1 MIGPADVRA
10 AAALLDGVITRT
22 PVQRSR
28 VLSELVGTDVWLK
41 CENLQRTGSFKIRG
55 AYARLARLSDEEKAH
70 GVVAAS
76 AGNHAQGVALA
87 AQMLGIASVVFM
99 PEDAALPKISAT
111 KAYGARVVLG
121 GSSVDDAL
129 VVAQAYA
136 DETGAVLVH
145 PFDHVDVVAG
155 QGSTGL
161 EILQQVPDVGTV
173 LVPVGGGGLA
183 AGIVAALDD
192 RPDVHVV
199 GVQASHAAAYPESLL
214 AGHPVKA
221 PELRTMADGIAV
233 GLPGEVPFE
242 IIATHRMPVR
252 TVSEEDLSRAVLLVA
267 ERAKLVVEASGA
279 AGVAALM
286 AAPHEFAGRGPVVA
300 VLSGG
305 NIDPLVLMRLIRHG
319 LASAGRFLQLRI
331 TIQDAPGALA
341 GVLRDIAAL
350 GANVLDVVHLRT
362 SKDLAFDEVAVQV
375 EVETKGPEHCV
386 EVVRALREKGYRLTD

>member
-1 MIGPADVRA
+1 MIGPADVTA
-10 AAALLDGVITRT
+10 AATLLDGVITRT
-22 PVQRSR
+22 PAQRSR

-55 AYARLARLSDEEKAH
+55 AYTRLARLSDEEKAH

-87 AQMLGIASVVFM
+87 AQMLGISAVVFM
-99 PEDAALPKISAT
+99 PEDAALPKVSAT
-111 KAYGARVVLG
+111 KAYGAHVVHT
-121 GSSVDDAL
+121 GSSVDEAL
-129 VVAQAYA
+129 VAARAYA

-145 PFDHVDVVAG
+145 PFDHVDIVTG
-155 QGSTGL
+155 QGTTGL
-161 EILQQVPDVGTV
+161 EIAQQVPDVATV

-192 RPDVHVV
+192 RPGVQVV

-221 PELRTMADGIAV
+221 RELRTMADGIAI

-242 IIATHRMPVR
+242 IIASHHMSVR
-252 TVSEEDLSRAVLLVA
+252 TVSEEDLSRAMLLVA

-286 AAPHEFAGRGPVVA
+286 AAPEEFADRGPVVV

-305 NIDPLVLMRLIRHG
+305 NVDPLVLMRLIRHG
-319 LASAGRFLQLRI
+319 LAAAGRFLHLRI
-331 TIQDAPGALA
+331 TIADAPGALA
-341 GVLRDIAAL
+341 DVLRDIAAL
-350 GANVLDVVHLRT
+350 GANVIDVVHLRT
-362 SKDLAFDEVAVQV
+362 SVDLAFDEVAIEV
-375 EVETKGPEHCV
+375 ELETKGPDHCTD
-386 EVVRALREKGYRLTD
+386 VVRRLREAGYRLAS

>member
-1 MIGPADVRA
+1 MIGPSDVKA

-22 PVQRSR
+22 PAQRSR

-55 AYARLARLSDEEKAH
+55 AYTRIARLSDEEKAH

-87 AQMLGIASVVFM
+87 AQMLGIGAVVFM
-99 PEDAALPKISAT
+99 PEDAALPKVSAT
-111 KAYGARVVLG
+111 KAYGARVIPSG
-121 GSSVDDAL
+121 HSVDDAL
-129 VVAQAYA
+129 VAAHAYA
-136 DETGAVLVH
+136 AETGAVLVH
-145 PFDHVDVVAG
+145 PFDHVDIVAG
-155 QGSTGL
+155 QGTAGL
-161 EILQQVPDVGTV
+161 EIAEQVPDAATV

-192 RPDVHVV
+192 RPAVQVI
-199 GVQASHAAAYPESLL
+199 GIQASHAAAYPESLL

-221 PELRTMADGIAV
+221 RELRTMADGIAV

-242 IIATHRMPVR
+242 IIAKHHMPVR
-252 TVSEEDLSRAVLLVA
+252 TVSEEDLSRAMLLVA

-286 AAPHEFAGRGPVVA
+286 ATPHEFADRGPIVV

-305 NIDPLVLMRLIRHG
+305 NVDPLVLMRLIRHG
-319 LASAGRFLQLRI
+319 LASAGRFLHLRI

-362 SKDLAFDEVAVQV
+362 STDLAFDEVAIEV
-375 EVETKGPEHCV
+375 EVETKGPEHCA
-386 EVVRALREKGYRLTD
+386 EVVRRLREEGYRLAD

>member
-1 MIGPADVRA
+1 MIGTADVKA
-10 AAALLDGVITRT
+10 AAALLGGIVTRT

-41 CENLQRTGSFKIRG
+41 CENLQRAGSFKIRG
-55 AYARLARLSDEEKAH
+55 AYTRIARLSDEEKAR

-87 AQMLGIASVVFM
+87 AQQLGIDSVVFM

-111 KAYGARVVLG
+111 KAYGARVVLT
-121 GSSVDDAL
+121 GSSVDEAL
-129 VVAQAYA
+129 VAAHAHAQA
-136 DETGAVLVH
+136 TGAVLVH
-145 PFDHVDVVAG
+145 PFDHVDIVAG
-155 QGSTGL
+155 QGTVGL
-161 EILQQVPDVGTV
+161 EIADQVPGVATV
-173 LVPVGGGGLA
+173 LVPVGGGGLV

-192 RPDVHVV
+192 RPGVQVV

-242 IIATHRMPVR
+242 IVASHHVPVR
-252 TVSEEDLSRAVLLVA
+252 TVSEEDLSRAMLLVA

-286 AAPHEFAGRGPVVA
+286 AAPQDFAARGPVVA

-305 NIDPLVLMRLIRHG
+305 NVDPLVLMRLIRHG

-331 TIQDAPGALA
+331 TIADTPGALA
-341 GVLRDIAAL
+341 GVLRDIARL
-350 GANVLDVVHLRT
+350 GANVIDVVHLRT
-362 SKDLAFDEVAVQV
+362 GRELAFDEVSIEV
-375 EVETKGPEHCV
+375 EVETKGPEHCSD
-386 EVVRALREKGYRLTD
+386 VVRRLRESGYRLAD

>member
-1 MIGPADVRA
+1 MIGPADVTA

-22 PVQRSR
+22 PAQRSR

-55 AYARLARLSDEEKAH
+55 AYTRLARLSDEEKAH

-87 AQMLGIASVVFM
+87 AQMLGISSVVFM
-99 PEDAALPKISAT
+99 PEDAALPKVSAT
-111 KAYGARVVLG
+111 KAYGARVVHS
-121 GSSVDDAL
+121 GSSVDEAL
-129 VVAQAYA
+129 LAAQEYA
-136 DETGAVLVH
+136 RETGAVLVH
-145 PFDHVDVVAG
+145 PFDHVDIVTG
-155 QGSTGL
+155 QGTIGL
-161 EILQQVPDVGTV
+161 EIAEQVPDVATV

-192 RPDVHVV
+192 RPDVQVV
-199 GVQASHAAAYPESLL
+199 GVQASHAAAYPESLR

-221 PELRTMADGIAV
+221 RELRTMADGIAI

-242 IIATHRMPVR
+242 IIASHHMSVR
-252 TVSEEDLSRAVLLVA
+252 TVSEEDLSRAMLLVA

-286 AAPHEFAGRGPVVA
+286 AAPEEFADRGPVVV

-305 NIDPLVLMRLIRHG
+305 NVDPLVLMRLIRHG
-319 LASAGRFLQLRI
+319 LAAAGRFLHLRI
-331 TIQDAPGALA
+331 TIADAPGALA

-350 GANVLDVVHLRT
+350 GANVIDVVHLRT
-362 SKDLAFDEVAVQV
+362 SVDLAFDEVAIEV
-375 EVETKGPEHCV
+375 ELETKGPDHCAD
-386 EVVRALREKGYRLTD
+386 VVRRLREAGYRLAS

>member
-1 MIGPADVRA
+1 MIGPSDVKA
-10 AAALLDGVITRT
+10 AAALLDGVITKT

-41 CENLQRTGSFKIRG
+41 CENLQRAGSFKIRG
-55 AYARLARLSDEEKAH
+55 GYTRLARLSDEEKAH

-87 AQMLGIASVVFM
+87 AGKLGIGSVVFM

-111 KAYGARVVLG
+111 KAYGARVVLTG
-121 GSSVDDAL
+121 FSVDDAL
-129 VVAQAYA
+129 VAAREYA
-136 DETGAVLVH
+136 RETGAVLVH
-145 PFDHVDVVAG
+145 PFDHPDIVAG
-155 QGSTGL
+155 QGTTGL
-161 EILQQVPDVGTV
+161 EIAEQVPDVRTI

-183 AGIVAALDD
+183 AGIVAGLDD
-192 RPDVHVV
+192 RPGIEVV

-221 PELRTMADGIAV
+221 RELHTMADGIAI

-242 IIATHRMPVR
+242 IIARHHMPVR
-252 TVSEEDLSRAVLLVA
+252 TVSEEDLSRAMLLVA

-286 AAPHEFAGRGPVVA
+286 ATPEEFADKGPVVV

-305 NIDPLVLMRLIRHG
+305 NVDPLVLMRMIRHG
-319 LASAGRFLQLRI
+319 MASAGRFLQLRI
-331 TIQDAPGALA
+331 TIPDSPGNLA

-362 SKDLAFDEVAVQV
+362 SVDLAFDEVAIEV
-375 EVETKGPEHCV
+375 ELETKGPEHCT
-386 EVVRALREKGYRLTD
+386 EVVRRLREAGYRLAN